1 MEIESSVSGN
11 SSINVELNV
20 GGRNGTNIDLSDGE
34 RLEVSVGGETI
45 TLNRDTDFGDIDYE
59 GTVNTSSSADPF
71 RISLFRADGSV
82 INNSIVSLPDEFII
96 TSPNSGQTFSVN
108 ETLPIRW
115 TPARSGVNIELII
128 TTSCVTT
135 SGGTPLSADF
145 FMISDDG
152 AEDFRLNQIGA
163 GNGSIANLDTSRDCE
178 LSIDLE
184 RIENGQLDPRFEEG
198 GEITARQL
206 REVENL
212 TLRLR

>member
-1 MEIESSVSGN
+1 M
-11 SSINVELNV
+11 
-20 GGRNGTNIDLSDGE
+20 
-34 RLEVSVGGETI
+34 
-45 TLNRDTDFGDIDYE
+45 
-59 GTVNTSSSADPF
+59 
-71 RISLFRADGSV
+71 
-82 INNSIVSLPDEFII
+82 
-96 TSPNSGQTFSVN
+96 
-108 ETLPIRW
+108 
-115 TPARSGVNIELII
+115 NIELII
-128 TTSCVTT
+128 TASCVTT

>member
-1 MEIESSVSGN
+1 MSNYNAGRALLATLISALICVNCNPGSTDSTNIATPGIYAGMEIESSVSGN

-45 TLNRDTDFGDIDYE
+45 MLNRDTDFGDIDYE

-115 TPARSGVNIELII
+115 TPARSG
-128 TTSCVTT
+128 
-135 SGGTPLSADF
+135 
-145 FMISDDG
+145 
-152 AEDFRLNQIGA
+152 
-163 GNGSIANLDTSRDCE
+163 
-178 LSIDLE
+178 
-184 RIENGQLDPRFEEG
+184 
-198 GEITARQL
+198 
-206 REVENL
+206 
-212 TLRLR
+212 